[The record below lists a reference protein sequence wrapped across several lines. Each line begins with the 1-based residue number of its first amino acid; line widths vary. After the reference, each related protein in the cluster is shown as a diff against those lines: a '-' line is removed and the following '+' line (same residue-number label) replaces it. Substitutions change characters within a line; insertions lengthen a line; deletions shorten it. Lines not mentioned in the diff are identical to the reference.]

1 MINSILSFLFSLIGF
16 VPIEE
21 QQVTVT
27 REEEP
32 CQYLSSSTFVI
43 EHQQNF
49 NEKTIYNNDW
59 LCNLSKM
66 DLCQILTSTIA
77 DYPQVADGIYSRH
90 YKKNKDDLEELKS
103 LRNQVK
109 LVSHSLDNLRPSDQF
124 GRASE
129 ISNALQLL
137 LYATIESRHSFISLF
152 GLIILAQESLNC
164 PSEVRQH
171 IFSDVKFGR
180 AIILEISKVLKNFNL
195 YNCGDFNYKW
205 SLLSD
210 NNNDSWFDS
219 LQYICTRLSRY
230 DITWEYRKEY
240 QEVIII
246 SQRYYKNQ

>member
-1 MINSILSFLFSLIGF
+1 MTNSILSFLFSLIGF
-16 VPIEE
+16 KPIEE
-21 QQVTVT
+21 EQAPK
-27 REEEP
+27 EEEEEA
-32 CQYLSSSTFVI
+32 CEYLASSTFVV
-43 EHQQNF
+43 EEQHF
-49 NEKTIYNNDW
+49 NEKTNIRNNDW

-66 DLCQILTSTIA
+66 DLCKILSSTIA
-77 DYPQVADGIYSRH
+77 DYPQVADGIYTRH
-90 YKKNKDDLEELKS
+90 YKKNKDDLEDLKS
-103 LRNQVK
+103 LRNQAK
-109 LVSHSLDNLRPSDQF
+109 LVCHSLDNLRPSEQF

-137 LYATIESRHSFISLF
+137 LYAAIENHHSFVSLF

-210 NNNDSWFDS
+210 NHDSWFDS
-219 LQYICTRLSRY
+219 LQHICTRLSRY

-240 QEVIII
+240 GEVILI
-246 SQRYYKNQ
+246 SQRYYKHQ